1 MVVPAQIFGHEV
13 RALIDSGA
21 TRNFISP
28 AGVTKCGLSV
38 ESHNTF
44 LELGDGKKVL
54 SRGRAVDV
62 PVVMS
67 GYTLRTNLTV
77 SNLLHGVDV
86 VLGMT
91 WLKVADPLIRW
102 STGQMYIPD
111 SISSF
116 QRIMGQWLDKQVRVG
131 TVKVLSTNEQLE
143 SLK

>member
-1 MVVPAQIFGHEV
+1 M
-13 RALIDSGA
+13 
-21 TRNFISP
+21 
-28 AGVTKCGLSV
+28 TKCGLTI

-62 PVVMS
+62 PVVTS
-67 GYTLRTNLTV
+67 GYTMKTNLTV

-102 STGQMYIPD
+102 STGHVYIPD

-116 QRIMGQWLDKQVRVG
+116 QRIMGQWLDKQVKVG
-131 TVKVLSTNEQLE
+131 TVKVLSTNEAIRISEAALRNCFN
-143 SLK
+143 